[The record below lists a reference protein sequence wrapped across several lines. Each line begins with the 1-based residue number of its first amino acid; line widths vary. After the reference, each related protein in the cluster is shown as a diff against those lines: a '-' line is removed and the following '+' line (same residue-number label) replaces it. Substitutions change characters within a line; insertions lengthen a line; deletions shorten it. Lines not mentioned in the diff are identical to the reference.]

1 MNIKKLLPYILG
13 VVILLTGILAC
24 GSEKEAMERRSLMM
38 PRKSEMLRNDRYKE
52 VGKRKTNKVKLVKSK
67 NRSLF

>member
-1 MNIKKLLPYILG
+1 MNIKKLLPYCLG
-13 VVILLTGILAC
+13 VVIILAGVLAC
-24 GSEKEAMERRSLMM
+24 GSEKEVMERRNLMM
-38 PRKSEMLRNDRYKE
+38 PKKSEMFRNDRYKE

>member
-1 MNIKKLLPYILG
+1 MKINKLLPWLLG
-13 VVILLTGILAC
+13 AFIVLTGMLAC

-38 PRKSEMLRNDRYKE
+38 PRKSEMFRNDRYKE
-52 VGKRKTNKVKLVKSK
+52 VGKRKTNKVKIVKSK